1 MLGPDMKLTLRIEN
15 FDYLPDGGPLEYS
28 VSARGMEVGRD
39 SQMDLTLPDPNRH
52 ISSRH
57 FEVLYRD
64 RKFLLNDI
72 STNGTFV
79 YGQSMRV
86 SSPFQ
91 LTHNDRLQVGHY
103 IIRVLIEDAAAQ
115 ANQGFARGFDA
126 PPINVPPPGMPVL
139 AAPADPWSM
148 VPTPAPMPVPGRMAA
163 PLAGQYGDSLVEI
176 PRVAPPPYAA
186 SPDAP
191 SQPSPPLPNHT
202 PQPGF
207 AAAPVPRAPE
217 PAQRSVPPAAPPQ
230 NMAASGVS
238 GDILDAICR
247 GAGLPPGSLS
257 RGDPMQT
264 GEEIGRCLRIAT
276 QELMQLLGAR
286 AEAKKMVKSGSR
298 TMIAGMNNS
307 PLKFKPSATEAM
319 MTMFVQRPESY
330 LSATTAIQQGFAD
343 IGRHQMAV
351 MAALQPALANLL
363 DGLSPESIEERTT
376 GGLMSSKKTRA
387 WETFVERWDAKT
399 HPHEHGMLTVFLNYF
414 ADAYD
419 VALKKLESSKD

>member
-1 MLGPDMKLTLRIEN
+1 MKLTLRIEN
-15 FDYLPDGGPLEYS
+15 FDYLPDGGPLEFS
-28 VSARGMEVGRD
+28 VSGRGMEVGRD

-103 IIRVLIEDAAAQ
+103 IIRVLIEDPNQ
-115 ANQGFARGFDA
+115 QNPNQGFGQGFASPA
-126 PPINVPPPGMPVL
+126 PNVPPPGMP
-139 AAPADPWSM
+139 AMAPVADPWSM
-148 VPTPAPMPVPGRMAA
+148 VPTPAPMPAPSRMAA

-176 PRVAPPPYAA
+176 SRPAPA
-186 SPDAP
+186 SIA
-191 SQPSPPLPNHT
+191 PSPPPSSLPLNAA
-202 PQPGF
+202 QPGF
-207 AAAPVPRAPE
+207 GAAPARAPE
-217 PAQRSVPPAAPPQ
+217 PVQRVVPPTAPPAQ
-230 NMAASGVS
+230 TPPVNPPTAGAGA
-238 GDILDAICR
+238 GAEDILDAICR

-257 RGDPMQT
+257 RGDPTQT
-264 GEEIGRCLRIAT
+264 AEEIGRCMRIAT
-276 QELMQLLGAR
+276 HELMQLLSAR
-286 AEAKKMVKSGSR
+286 AQAKQMVKSGSR
-298 TMIAGMNNS
+298 TMIGGTNNS
-307 PLKFKPSATEAM
+307 PLKFKPNATEAM

-343 IGRHQMAV
+343 VGRHQMAV

-419 VALKKLESSKD
+419 VALKKLEG